1 MNPIAALKHIYVS
14 FGGVQA
20 LSDISFQALDGHVT
34 SVIGP
39 NGAGKTTAINCLSGL
54 LRPQGGEALF
64 GGRSISGL
72 AIHQMARL
80 GVARTFQSHQVF
92 AEMTVLENVM
102 LGLHACSKK
111 DFLAALFR
119 LPGLKEEERRI
130 EEQAQAMLERMGL
143 MPLAEVPA
151 GQLSHGQQKRVEIAR
166 ALVGRPKLVLL
177 DEPAAG
183 LNRSETREMG
193 RLIKDMRGQGV
204 SVILVEHDMELVMD
218 ISDQVVVLN
227 YGRKIAEG
235 SPAEV
240 REHSEVIEAYLGNGE
255 EDLSLA

>member
-1 MNPIAALKHIYVS
+1 MNPIAALRNIYVS
-14 FGGVQA
+14 FGGVRA
-20 LSDISFQALDGHVT
+20 LSDISFQALDGQVT

-54 LRPQGGEALF
+54 LRPQGGEAFF
-64 GGRSISGL
+64 GGRSITGL

-80 GVARTFQSHQVF
+80 GLARTFQSLQVF

-102 LGLHACSKK
+102 LGLHAGSQKE
-111 DFLAALFR
+111 FLAALFR
-119 LPGLKEEERRI
+119 LPGLKDEERRI
-130 EEQAQAMLERMGL
+130 EERAQAMLERMGL
-143 MPLAEVPA
+143 MHLAYVPA
-151 GQLSHGQQKRVEIAR
+151 GQLSHGEQKRVEIAR

-183 LNRSETREMG
+183 LNRLEKREMG
-193 RLIKDMRGQGV
+193 KLIEDMRSQGV
-204 SVILVEHDMELVMD
+204 SVILVEHDMELVMG

-235 SPAEV
+235 SPAQV
-240 REHSEVIEAYLGNGE
+240 RAHSEVIEAYLGNGHE
-255 EDLSLA
+255 ESRLA